1 MKQKELKTLA
11 KKIAKL
17 EIEMQNCTDP
27 DKQAELENEVMVLS
41 GKVHSIADMIAID
54 DLVQEYLA
62 KNLTF

>member
-27 DKQAELENEVMVLS
+27 DKQSQLENEIMVLS
-41 GKVHSIADMIAID
+41 GKVKNIGDMIAID

>member
-11 KKIAKL
+11 KKIAKP
-17 EIEMQNCTDP
+17 EIEMENCTDP
-27 DKQAELENEVMVLS
+27 DKQVQLENEIMVLS
-41 GKVHSIADMIAID
+41 GKVHSIADMMAID

>member
-27 DKQAELENEVMVLS
+27 DKRAELENEVMVLS

>member
-1 MKQKELKTLA
+1 
-11 KKIAKL
+11 
-17 EIEMQNCTDP
+17 
-27 DKQAELENEVMVLS
+27 MVLS